1 MKFAYKMFSFIAVCI
16 LFSEIFFV
24 EAKTTG
30 VITGNGVRLRK
41 TAESNNSNIIKEVH
55 KGHVV
60 ELISETLYEGKGCS
74 AGWYN
79 VKDGND
85 TGYICSSYITFG
97 DSSEGENK
105 DPYLRPWTSPA
116 KAIEGGALFISNSYI
131 SKGQFTS
138 YLKKFNVNPDSAY
151 SLYNHQYMANLAAP
165 YSEAYTSFKSYRDN
179 GLLNLPLEFTV
190 PIFENMPDYTSL
202 PESEPNKSCQTKIK
216 DEEFEKVLNE
226 QEFPESYKCKL
237 RLLHETYPNWIF
249 KSLKTGLDFNTAVSK
264 EQKVC
269 SIQGGG
275 KYYYKDKNGNYV
287 ETENN
292 WYKANTQTVAFYLD
306 PRNFL
311 VAERIIM
318 FENLGYSDNYTEAV
332 VQTILNSTFMKDVSI
347 LDNKSYASI
356 FVEAGKKA
364 NISSVY
370 LASLAKQES
379 GSNGSRATSGAQFTY
394 NDTTYVGLYNFFNIG
409 AYSSETSPILAG
421 LVWASGGDD
430 SVVVNGTT
438 NETTDS
444 ENKNESEDSGS
455 KKEELKPYLEVLGNK
470 STSGVITNIG
480 VGTKASKFKIKYG
493 DAIIKVININ
503 GKELK
508 NDDLV
513 GTGSIV
519 KVTKEGKTTEYPISV
534 PGDLDG
540 NGKVS
545 ASDYV
550 LIKNNIMGSK
560 VDFSTA
566 QNLAADADNNGKV
579 GASDY
584 VLIKNTIMK

>member
-1 MKFAYKMFSFIAVCI
+1 MKFTFKMFWLIAVCI
-16 LFSEIFFV
+16 LFSEIFLV
-24 EAKTTG
+24 EAKTSG
-30 VITGNGVRLRK
+30 IIIGNGVRLRK
-41 TAESNNSNIIKEVH
+41 TAESNNTNIIKEVH

-79 VKDGND
+79 IKDGDD
-85 TGYICSSYITFG
+85 TGYICSSYISFG
-97 DSSEGENK
+97 DEEEDEK
-105 DPYLRPWTSPA
+105 IDPYLRPWTSPA

-179 GLLNLPLEFTV
+179 GLLSLPLEFTI
-190 PIFENMPDYTSL
+190 PIFENMPDYTAL
-202 PESEPNKSCQTKIK
+202 PESEPNKTCQADVK
-216 DEEFEKVLNE
+216 DEAFEELLNKE
-226 QEFPESYKCKL
+226 EFPESYKCKL

-249 KSLKTGLDFNTAVSK
+249 KSLKTGIDFNTAVSK

-287 ETENN
+287 ETENK
-292 WYKANTQTVAFYLD
+292 WYKANIETVAFYLD

-318 FENLGYSDNYTEAV
+318 FENLGYSENYTEAV
-332 VQTILNSTFMKDVSI
+332 VQSILNSTFMKDISV
-347 LDNKSYASI
+347 LDNKSYATI
-356 FVEAGKKA
+356 FVDAGKKA
-364 NISSVY
+364 NMSSVY

-379 GSNGSRATSGAQFTY
+379 GSKGSHATTGAEFTY
-394 NDTTYVGLYNFFNIG
+394 NDTTYAGLYNFFNVG
-409 AYSSETSPILAG
+409 AYSSESSPILAG

-430 SVVVNGTT
+430 SVIVNGTT
-438 NETTDS
+438 NETVPEE
-444 ENKNESEDSGS
+444 ENVPDKNT
-455 KKEELKPYLEVLGNK
+455 EELKPYLEIINVK
-470 STSGVITNIG
+470 ATSGVITNIG

-493 DAIIKVININ
+493 DATIRVINIS

-508 NDDLV
+508 IDDLV

-519 KVTKEGKTTEYPISV
+519 KVTKDGKTTEYPISV

-566 QNLAADADNNGKV
+566 QNLAADADNNEKI